1 MISPSKLAIM
11 DVISHNDDTIQQTN
25 DECILQVIVFKER

>member
-1 MISPSKLAIM
+1 
-11 DVISHNDDTIQQTN
+11 VISHNDDTIQQTN